1 MGSFTETY
9 NDPFQVVVVYERSQL
24 LLGGRLREEVANESF
39 SVIIYF
45 GRYRPELYRC
55 CLCWK
60 DDITLLIGWADM
72 VQVWRIV
79 FDITF
84 CQFGQ

>member
-1 MGSFTETY
+1 MGSFPETY
-9 NDPFQVVVVYERSQL
+9 NDPFQLVVVYERSQL
-24 LLGGRLREEVANESF
+24 LLGGRLREEVANERF
-39 SVIIYF
+39 SVIIYL
-45 GRYRPELYRC
+45 GSYRPELYRC

-72 VQVWRIV
+72 VQVWRIL

-84 CQFGQ
+84 WQFGQ